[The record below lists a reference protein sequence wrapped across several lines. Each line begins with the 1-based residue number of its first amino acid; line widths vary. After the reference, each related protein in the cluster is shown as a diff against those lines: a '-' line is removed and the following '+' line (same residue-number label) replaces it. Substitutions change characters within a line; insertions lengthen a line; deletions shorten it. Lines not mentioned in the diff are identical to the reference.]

1 FDGTSA
7 ASAAL
12 LYDSEPSSR
21 DVPAGSPVSAQ
32 HQISVAAAGRSW
44 LLHFAHSGGAVVS
57 PVGGQVWWVGCGG
70 TLTSLLLAGLALSL
84 VTTQANAG
92 MIARRLTRDLS
103 KSEERWKFA
112 LEGAGDGVWDW
123 DVVTGEVFY
132 SKRWKEMLG
141 YAGDESLVV
150 IGEWRSRIH
159 PDDVDL
165 VMAQINTYLADPSVE
180 YYKEHRL
187 HCKDGSWKWILTRGQ
202 AVSRDATGRVLRM
215 IGTHQDISARKS
227 SEAEI
232 ARLSAI
238 QRELAHLACSFINV
252 PVAEQHAAV
261 DQSLALM
268 GRCLGVDR
276 ARLFAY
282 DFPAGTVAVI
292 HEWCAPGVAA
302 TLTDKQLLVLDGID
316 YGAAAHQRGE
326 LVSLARM
333 DVLPAT
339 SLLRQH
345 LEARGILSV
354 ITVPLMQGGNCLGF
368 MSFEDLHLERVWR
381 EDEESLLRVLAEL
394 YANFETHRRMQRAS
408 RELQE
413 GLMQARA
420 VAEAAA
426 LAKDMFLANM
436 SHEIRTPLN
445 AILGYTQ
452 IMQVECSWCSQG
464 RRVAAIG
471 RSGEHLL
478 TLMTDLLELVRS
490 DTRPLQLT
498 PGDFDFYRL
507 MEDVRLMF
515 AVHPEALSLTLDFH
529 CAPEVPRFI
538 RSDPG
543 RLRQTL
549 VNLVG
554 NALKFTKRGG
564 VRVAASVEPGTV
576 PNTVMMAVDVVDTGC
591 GIAEHE
597 MAH

>member
-1 FDGTSA
+1 MKIYRNRLGHTVGWAVLLLVAGLLATGLAVRAVKAALDREAEQNFTAECAAIQARIEVRISAHQQVLRSGAAFFCNTEGVTRQEFHEFAERQKIDQALPGIQGIGFAKLLPRAQLAAHLDAVRGEGFAEYRVWPEGEREIYSSIVFLEPFAGRNLRAFGFDMLTEGLRCAAMEQARDEDATVLSGKVMLVQENGQDPQAGTLMYAPVYQMGQPRSTLAERRAALSGWVYSPYRMNDLLQGILANRATLASEHIRLQIFDGTSA

-103 KSEERWKFA
+103 ESEERWKFA

-292 HEWCAPGVAA
+292 HEWCAPGVAT
-302 TLTDKQLLVLDGID
+302 TLTDKQLLVS
-316 YGAAAHQRGE
+316 Q
-326 LVSLARM
+326 SS
-333 DVLPAT
+333 AT
-339 SLLRQH
+339 S
-345 LEARGILSV
+345 V
-354 ITVPLMQGGNCLGF
+354 
-368 MSFEDLHLERVWR
+368 
-381 EDEESLLRVLAEL
+381 
-394 YANFETHRRMQRAS
+394 RAATF
-408 RELQE
+408 
-413 GLMQARA
+413 G
-420 VAEAAA
+420 
-426 LAKDMFLANM
+426 
-436 SHEIRTPLN
+436 
-445 AILGYTQ
+445 
-452 IMQVECSWCSQG
+452 
-464 RRVAAIG
+464 
-471 RSGEHLL
+471 
-478 TLMTDLLELVRS
+478 
-490 DTRPLQLT
+490 
-498 PGDFDFYRL
+498 
-507 MEDVRLMF
+507 
-515 AVHPEALSLTLDFH
+515 
-529 CAPEVPRFI
+529 
-538 RSDPG
+538 
-543 RLRQTL
+543 
-549 VNLVG
+549 
-554 NALKFTKRGG
+554 
-564 VRVAASVEPGTV
+564 
-576 PNTVMMAVDVVDTGC
+576 
-591 GIAEHE
+591 
-597 MAH
+597 

>member
-12 LYDSEPSSR
+12 LYDSEPSAR
-21 DVPAGSPVSAQ
+21 DVPAGSPEPARY
-32 HQISVAAAGRSW
+32 QISVAAAGRPW
-44 LLHFAHSGGAVVS
+44 LLHFAHSGGALVN

-103 KSEERWKFA
+103 ESEERWKFA

-123 DVVTGEVFY
+123 DGETGKVFY
-132 SKRWKEMLG
+132 SERWKEMLG
-141 YAGDESLVV
+141 YAGDESVV
-150 IGEWRSRIH
+150 GHDEWLQRIH
-159 PDDVDL
+159 PEDMDMVR
-165 VMAQINTYLADPSVE
+165 AQMSAHIADPSVG
-180 YYKEHRL
+180 YNNEHRVR
-187 HCKDGSWKWILTRGQ
+187 CKDGSWKWILTRGQ
-202 AVSRDATGRVLRM
+202 AVSRDATGQVLRM
-215 IGTHQDISARKS
+215 IGTHKDISSRKHN
-227 SEAEI
+227 EEEI

-238 QRELAHLACSFINV
+238 QAELTHLACAFINV
-252 PVAEQHAAV
+252 PVAEQDVAI

-268 GRCLGVDR
+268 GRRLGVDR
-276 ARLFAY
+276 ARLFDY
-282 DFPAGTVAVI
+282 DFPAGTVAAT

-302 TLTDKQLLVLDGID
+302 TLTGPQLLALDGID

-326 LVSLARM
+326 VVGLARV
-333 DVLPAT
+333 DVLPAG
-339 SLLRQH
+339 SPLRQ
-345 LEARGILSV
+345 LLDARGICSV
-354 ITVPLMQGGNCLGF
+354 ITVPMMQGGNCLGF
-368 MSFEDLHLERVWR
+368 MSFEDLHDERVWR

-394 YANFETHRRMQRAS
+394 YANFEVHRRMQRAS
-408 RELQE
+408 SEQQE
-413 GLMQARA
+413 GLRQARA

-426 LAKDMFLANM
+426 LAKGMFLANM

-452 IMQVECSWCSQG
+452 IMQVECSGCSQG

-478 TLMTDLLELVRS
+478 TLVTDLLELVRS
-490 DTRPLQLT
+490 DTRPLELT

-507 MEDVRLMF
+507 LEDVRLMF
-515 AVHPEALSLTLDFH
+515 AVHPEAVGLVLDLH

-543 RLRQTL
+543 KLRQTL

-554 NALKFTKRGG
+554 NAFKFTKRGG
-564 VRVAASVEPGTV
+564 VRLAASVEPGTV
-576 PNTVMMAVDVVDTGC
+576 PDTVMIAVDVVDTGC